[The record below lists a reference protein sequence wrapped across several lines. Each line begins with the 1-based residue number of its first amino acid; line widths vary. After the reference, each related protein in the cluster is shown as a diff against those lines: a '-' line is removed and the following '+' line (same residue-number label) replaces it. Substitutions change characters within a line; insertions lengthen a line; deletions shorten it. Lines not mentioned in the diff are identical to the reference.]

1 MAVVEIHIKKNTIE
15 SIEGQDVYVHIH
27 DHDVKETMTMVFKKQ
42 EELYDKYRTDHQA
55 IRFRTNKDSTS
66 NRKIQ
71 K

>member
-55 IRFRTNKDSTS
+55 IRFRANEDSIS
-66 NRKIQ
+66 NRKVQ
-71 K
+71 E